1 MSRSDP
7 PDPSPEFAEDLVF
20 AVALTLADGI
30 GPKLQSTLLAEFGSA
45 RQVLAQP
52 LESLLRVR
60 GIGTKTANSLVD
72 PTLLDQARQILQQ
85 CRDLSIDVLPQ
96 KHAEYP
102 RRLPEICDAPSI
114 LYRKGV
120 LLPQDELAIAI
131 VGSRRCTAYGRRHA
145 ERLSAGL
152 SRAGF
157 TIVSGLARGIDAAA
171 HRAALQAGGRTL
183 AVLASGVRDIYPPEH
198 KELAAEIAQQ
208 GALLSEMTIDQR
220 PLPGLF
226 PQRNR
231 IISGL
236 CLGVIVIE
244 ATRNS
249 GALYTARHAMEQ
261 GREVFAL
268 PGQVDSIASEGCHD
282 LIRDGVTLVRGVD
295 DVLSALGPLPMPTSP
310 TSAVTIHSPREL
322 VLNPLESQVLNLI
335 STQPVYIDDLL
346 REAAIETSRVLATLT
361 VLEMRRLIRRLPGNQ
376 FVRHD

>member
-1 MSRSDP
+1 MSRPDP
-7 PDPSPEFAEDLVF
+7 PNPSPEFAEDLVF

-30 GPKLQSTLLAEFGSA
+30 GPKLQSALLAEFRSA

-72 PTLLDQARQILQQ
+72 HTLLDQAREILQQ

-96 KHAEYP
+96 THAQYP

-171 HRAALQAGGRTL
+171 HRSALQAGGRTL

-208 GALLSEMTIDQR
+208 GALLSEMPIDQR

>member
-1 MSRSDP
+1 MSRPDP
-7 PDPSPEFAEDLVF
+7 PNPSPEFAEDLIF

-30 GPKLQSTLLAEFGSA
+30 GPKLQSALLAAFGSA
-45 RQVLAQP
+45 RQVMAQP

-60 GIGTKTANSLVD
+60 SIGTKTASSLVD
-72 PTLLDQARQILQQ
+72 PTLIDQARQILEQ

-96 KHAEYP
+96 THPEYP

-114 LYRKGV
+114 LYRKGL

-183 AVLASGVRDIYPPEH
+183 AILASGVRDIYPPEH
-198 KELAAEIAQQ
+198 KELAAEIAEQ
-208 GALLSEMTIDQR
+208 GALLSEMPIEQR

-335 STQPVYIDDLL
+335 STQPIYIDDLL

>member
-1 MSRSDP
+1 MSRPDP
-7 PDPSPEFAEDLVF
+7 PDPSPEFAEELVF

-30 GPKLQSTLLAEFGSA
+30 GPKLQSALLEEFGSA

-72 PTLLDQARQILQQ
+72 PTLIDQARHILQQ
-85 CRDLSIDVLPQ
+85 CRDLSIDVLSQ
-96 KHAEYP
+96 THAEYP
-102 RRLPEICDAPSI
+102 RRLPEICDAPTI

-120 LLPQDELAIAI
+120 LLPQDELSIAI

-198 KELAAEIAQQ
+198 EELAAEIAQQ
-208 GALLSEMTIDQR
+208 GALLSEMPIDQR

-236 CLGVIVIE
+236 CLGVLVIE

-249 GALYTARHAMEQ
+249 GALYTTRHAMEQ

-268 PGQVDSIASEGCHD
+268 PGQVDSLASEGCHD

-335 STQPVYIDDLL
+335 STQPIYIDDLL

>member
-1 MSRSDP
+1 MSRPDP
-7 PDPSPEFAEDLVF
+7 PDPSPEFAEELVF

-30 GPKLQSTLLAEFGSA
+30 GPKLQSALLEEFGSA

-72 PTLLDQARQILQQ
+72 PTLIDQARHILQQ
-85 CRDLSIDVLPQ
+85 CRDLSIDVLSQ
-96 KHAEYP
+96 THAEYP
-102 RRLPEICDAPSI
+102 RRLPEICDAPTI

-120 LLPQDELAIAI
+120 LLPQDELSIAI

-208 GALLSEMTIDQR
+208 GALLSEMPIDQR

-236 CLGVIVIE
+236 CLGVLVIE

-249 GALYTARHAMEQ
+249 GALYTTRHAMEQ